1 MDIHAGEYRD
11 RIRRLAR
18 HYGLL
23 QQGDPIGHGSHMDTS
38 TVFAAFCSDHFLQN
52 GGRVAF
58 VLPRSVMAGAKQ
70 HEHFREGRAN
80 MGYKPIEAIDLRHV
94 EPLFRIPACVMIFDK
109 DTP

>member
-1 MDIHAGEYRD
+1 
-11 RIRRLAR
+11 
-18 HYGLL
+18 
-23 QQGDPIGHGSHMDTS
+23 
-38 TVFAAFCSDHFLQN
+38 
-52 GGRVAF
+52 
-58 VLPRSVMAGAKQ
+58 MAGAKQ